1 MSSEDQ
7 QALRLRL
14 VYFMRPFLFVTLFA
28 SLLIPTVAK
37 AETFWLLA
45 GGRRGVPNTAALVG
59 WTVPMSSLQECE
71 AAGQK
76 LIKDTGWR
84 DKDVIGFS
92 GKITSLHYTCVKGK

>member
-1 MSSEDQ
+1 MK
-7 QALRLRL
+7 R
-14 VYFMRPFLFVTLFA
+14 F
-28 SLLIPTVAK
+28 LLIALTAGLLSPIASK
-37 AETFWLLA
+37 AETYWLLA